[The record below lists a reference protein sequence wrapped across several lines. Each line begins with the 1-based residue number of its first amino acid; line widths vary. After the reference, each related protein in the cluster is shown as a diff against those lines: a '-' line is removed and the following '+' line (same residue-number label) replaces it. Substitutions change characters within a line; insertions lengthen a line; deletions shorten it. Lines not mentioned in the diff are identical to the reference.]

1 MEDRDGAI
9 NAIKEADYL
18 IFLIGSE
25 LDTFSH
31 LEELDYDQFDF
42 WRDFPEFKQELEI
55 PAQMLTPEYLEE
67 NPGHFW
73 GRACVRQSPCGWL
86 VVGRH

>member
-25 LDTFSH
+25 MDSFSH
-31 LEELDYDQFDF
+31 MDELDFDETDF
-42 WRDFPEFKQELEI
+42 WRDFPEFKDELEI
-55 PAQMLTPEYLEE
+55 PPHMLTPEYL
-67 NPGHFW
+67 
-73 GRACVRQSPCGWL
+73 
-86 VVGRH
+86 